1 MVGALVPQYDKETVI
16 MAAVTTMAMFIALTL
31 YAAFTKTDVTKM
43 GGFLASASMMIFI
56 FIMMYSLFFRSKV
69 LNMLIC
75 CVVVA
80 LLSVFIVYDT

>member
-1 MVGALVPQYDKETVI
+1 MVGALVPQYDKETV
-16 MAAVTTMAMFIALTL
+16 MMSAVCTMAMFIALTL
-31 YAAFTKTDVTKM
+31 YACFTKTDMTKF
-43 GGFLASASMMIFI
+43 GGFLCSCSMMVVVFI
-56 FIMMYSLFFRSKV
+56 LMYSLFFRSKV

>member
-43 GGFLASASMMIFI
+43 GGFLASASMMVFI